1 MHTLSP
7 YTMVCHTIVCIHGRI
22 GSREASPVRKA
33 DLSVHMRRFGEAVAK
48 ARAELGMS
56 RGDLCRACGL
66 GQDVLARLES
76 GAALSRGFGL
86 EELCRLAA
94 ALGIPPDRLLMD
106 YESAVPLTDAWW
118 ADAQKEGRR

>member
-1 MHTLSP
+1 M
-7 YTMVCHTIVCIHGRI
+7 CIHGRI
-22 GSREASPVRKA
+22 GSREGSPVRKA
-33 DLSVHMRRFGEAVAK
+33 DLSVHIRRFGEAVSK
-48 ARAELGMS
+48 ARAERGMS

-76 GAALSRGFGL
+76 GAASSRGLGL

-94 ALGIPPDRLLMD
+94 ALGVPPDRLLMD

-118 ADAQKEGRR
+118 TDAQKDGKR